1 MPENANPAPSQPPE
15 NKIKSTPQSAA
26 PGFDAGHVP
35 MTEELD
41 SPKWTL
47 PPIVPILIALA
58 GVAIV
63 VSIVAFSNRPKPS
76 ATGSITKVISAE
88 MNDNVMVLV
97 DLKFDNAT
105 QGKLWIKNIT
115 SELQAPD
122 GKKYTDGAAPAVD
135 VDRYLQAFPALAEG
149 KLEPLKEEMQI
160 PARGSQAGMVV
171 FSYPVNKAAFDSRKA
186 FTVRIDFYDR
196 PSMILKQ

>member
-1 MPENANPAPSQPPE
+1 MPENANSAPSQTPGKE
-15 NKIKSTPQSAA
+15 SKTGSTLPT
-26 PGFDAGHVP
+26 FDAGHVP

-47 PPIVPILIALA
+47 PPIIPILIALA

-63 VSIVAFSNRPKPS
+63 VGIVAFSNRPKPS
-76 ATGSITKVISAE
+76 ATGNITKVVSAE
-88 MNDNVMVLV
+88 MNDNVMVRV

-105 QGKLWIKNIT
+105 EGKLWIKNIS
-115 SELQAPD
+115 SEVQAAD
-122 GKKYTDGAAPAVD
+122 GKNYTDGAAPAVD
-135 VDRYLQAFPALAEG
+135 VNRYLTAFPALAEG

-160 PARGSQAGMVV
+160 PPKGSQAGMVI
-171 FSYPVNKAAFDSRKA
+171 FSYPVNKAAFDGHKS

-196 PSMILKQ
+196 PSMLLKQ